1 MAIDREKRP
10 FAYTLRWSL
19 MALPAIALVV
29 VLAWT
34 VVVAV

>member
-1 MAIDREKRP
+1 MTIEPRKRP
-10 FAYTLRWSL
+10 FPSAMRWSL
-19 MALPAIALVV
+19 MALAAIALVV

>member
-1 MAIDREKRP
+1 MAIVREKRP
-10 FAYTLRWSL
+10 FAYTMRWKP
-19 MALPAIALVV
+19 MALAAIALVV